1 LYARALAVTT
11 EEPHQIRKN
20 SMTFRAENDFTDE
33 EWIAAFSLVLPPDRA
48 RREALPWIS
57 LPTDGEAEDDTAED
71 LAESESLGPASYS
84 GDLLDLLSL
93 VSDDCA
99 ARAWRLLR
107 ISDKEGKR
115 RREAFRRKI
124 DEALRDRDK

>member
-1 LYARALAVTT
+1 M
-11 EEPHQIRKN
+11 P
-20 SMTFRAENDFTDE
+20 FRAENDFTDE

-48 RREALPWIS
+48 RQQALSWIS
-57 LPTDGEAEDDTAED
+57 LPTAGGAEDDTAED
-71 LAESESLGPASYS
+71 LAESEPLGPASYD

-107 ISDKEGKR
+107 ISDEEGKR

-124 DEALRDRDK
+124 DEALRGRDQGA